1 MGGPTDEG
9 PAPSTILANATSALA
24 TKPSASEERR
34 VVPNSAR
41 IAAYT
46 CYSFPACPFA
56 SDPGQG
62 VTDLRQRKSEW
73 GANIPLRGL
82 QRPDA
87 WGCPTSDAGP
97 ACSPRSP
104 AAPIRQRL
112 LDRRATNRGTR
123 GTEARCP

>member
-1 MGGPTDEG
+1 MSHRPTKLMAVSIKLGAD
-9 PAPSTILANATSALA
+9 T
-24 TKPSASEERR
+24 
-34 VVPNSAR
+34 V
-41 IAAYT
+41 AA
-46 CYSFPACPFA
+46 A
-56 SDPGQG
+56 GQG

-104 AAPIRQRL
+104 AAPIRQRYTCDL
-112 LDRRATNRGTR
+112 GWRWLEVGGPRIGVKITNYLNRVICWCWLR
-123 GTEARCP
+123 S

>member
-1 MGGPTDEG
+1 MSHRPTKLMAVSIKLGAD
-9 PAPSTILANATSALA
+9 T
-24 TKPSASEERR
+24 
-34 VVPNSAR
+34 V
-41 IAAYT
+41 AA
-46 CYSFPACPFA
+46 A
-56 SDPGQG
+56 GQG

-104 AAPIRQRL
+104 AAPIRQRFP
-112 LDRRATNRGTR
+112 DRRATNRGTR
-123 GTEARCP
+123 HRSAMYLKLMF